1 MTIIDDAP
9 TEPNGPL
16 LIETLEHIR
25 LFPAAWDQGEWRCG
39 TRACFAGRAAL
50 LNGAK
55 WALNEGHSLAHMP
68 DYGVRLDGDGNV
80 DTRQGDARL
89 IYANDVTWVDGDG
102 QLMFQRVHAYAK
114 LALKISATD
123 AGALFRGANDFNDLE
138 AIVYRLTGAPVDVE
152 VGP

>member
-1 MTIIDDAP
+1 MTTTDDDS
-9 TEPNGPL
+9 TGPNTQL
-16 LIETLEHIR
+16 LTDTLCEIR
-25 LFPAAWDQGEWRCG
+25 LFPEDWDQGEWRCG

-55 WALNEGHSLAHMP
+55 WALNEGHSIAHMV

-80 DTRQGDARL
+80 DTSQGDARL
-89 IYANDVTWVDGDG
+89 IYANDVTWIDGDG
-102 QLMFQRVHAYAK
+102 QLMFQRVAGYAK
-114 LALKISATD
+114 AALKISAED
-123 AGALFRGANDFNDLE
+123 AGELFRGSNAFEDLE